1 MNKTDFL
8 EKLKK
13 GLAPISGNER
23 QCVLDYSD
31 EMISDRI
38 ENGKTEEEAVAELGS
53 PESVVENIL
62 AEFAV

>member
-23 QCVLDYSD
+23 QSVLDYYD

-38 ENGKTEEEAVAELGS
+38 ENGKTE
-53 PESVVENIL
+53 
-62 AEFAV
+62 

>member
-23 QCVLDYSD
+23 QSVLDYYD

-38 ENGKTEEEAVAELGS
+38 ENGKTEEDAVAEPVSYTHLTL
-53 PESVVENIL
+53 PTTPYV
-62 AEFAV
+62 